1 MSPKAAGMDLPEFAA
16 DLPTVQA
23 AALLLERQ
31 LAVLITNEAGIAAD
45 SDIECLHRFRVAVRR
60 ARTLMQALKQH
71 LPPSFVGPGE
81 DLKWLSAATSPLR
94 DLDVHLAGF
103 EAMIGLVPDEPRSA
117 FAPMREVLE
126 KRRLA
131 ARRKVLAALRSR
143 RYRMLKTRWRQLV
156 GTPYAET
163 DSPPIGPVADAAIA
177 RAYARALKKGAAI
190 TRKSPAEALHALR
203 KDGKKLRYLM
213 EFFAPLK
220 PKQATAGAIKSLK
233 ALQDCLG
240 KHQDFAVQHT
250 VVRKIRLQFQKDTVT
265 PKATVAALAHLE
277 AVLAQGQADARTHF
291 AGLFAP
297 FAAAKTQRLFHELYD
312 ATP

>member
-60 ARTLMQALKQH
+60 ARTLIQALKQH
-71 LPPSFVGPGE
+71 LPPAILGLGE
-81 DLKWLSAATSPLR
+81 DLKWLSAATGPLR
-94 DLDVHLAGF
+94 DLDVHLTGF
-103 EAMIGLVPDEPRSA
+103 EAMISLVPDEPTSA
-117 FAPMREVLE
+117 FAPMRAVLE

-131 ARRKVLAALRSR
+131 AHHKALAVLRST
-143 RYRMLKTRWRQLV
+143 RYQALKRRWRRIDNIRQR
-156 GTPYAET
+156 TA
-163 DSPPIGPVADAAIA
+163 DSPLIGLAADAAIA
-177 RAYARALKKGAAI
+177 RAYAQALKKGGRI
-190 TRKSPAEALHALR
+190 TKKSPAEALHALR

-220 PKQATAGAIKSLK
+220 QEEAIEGAIRTLK
-233 ALQDCLG
+233 ELQDCLG
-240 KHQDFAVQHT
+240 KHQDFAVEHA

-277 AVLAQGQADARTHF
+277 AVLAQGQADARAHF

-297 FAAAKTQRLFHELYD
+297 FAAAKTRRLFHELYG

>member
-16 DLPTVQA
+16 NLPTAQA
-23 AALLLERQ
+23 AALLLKQQ
-31 LAVLITNEAGIAAD
+31 LAVLTANEAGIAAD
-45 SDIECLHRFRVAVRR
+45 GDIECLHRFRVAVRR
-60 ARTLMQALKQH
+60 SRTLIQALKQH
-71 LPPSFVGPGE
+71 LPPSILGLGE

-103 EAMIGLVPDEPRSA
+103 EAMTRLVPDEPKSA
-117 FAPMREVLE
+117 FEPVRAVLE

-131 ARRKVLAALRSR
+131 ARRKALAALRST
-143 RYRMLKTRWRQLV
+143 RYQALKRRWRRIDKIRLRIV
-156 GTPYAET
+156 
-163 DSPPIGPVADAAIA
+163 DSLPIGPAADAAIE
-177 RAYARALKKGAAI
+177 RAYARALKKGGRI
-190 TRKSPAEALHALR
+190 TKKSPAAALHALR

-220 PKQATAGAIKSLK
+220 KKGAMEGAIRTLK
-233 ALQDCLG
+233 ELQDCMG
-240 KHQDFAVQHT
+240 EHQDYAVQHR

-277 AVLAQGQADARTHF
+277 AVLAQGQRQTRARFAD
-291 AGLFAP
+291 LFAP
-297 FAAAKTQRLFHELYD
+297 FAAAKTQRLFHELYG